1 MKSGVKRKLIIFLAV
16 CLGLCLIAG
25 FDYARS
31 RMFHISLVSMDP
43 NPAVADGQTPVTVT
57 LLLTDHAG
65 QPVEGHTLFAISK
78 NGGMFH
84 SQREVTDGK
93 GAVSFIYYPYKASG
107 ITELR
112 DVCLSFSDES
122 NSVFIEINTKAE
134 FLLELKKPE
143 TTKTDSSLLDG
154 IFGE

>member
-1 MKSGVKRKLIIFLAV
+1 
-16 CLGLCLIAG
+16 
-25 FDYARS
+25 
-31 RMFHISLVSMDP
+31 
-43 NPAVADGQTPVTVT
+43 
-57 LLLTDHAG
+57 
-65 QPVEGHTLFAISK
+65 
-78 NGGMFH
+78 MFH

-143 TTKTDSSLLDG
+143 TTKTDSSILDG